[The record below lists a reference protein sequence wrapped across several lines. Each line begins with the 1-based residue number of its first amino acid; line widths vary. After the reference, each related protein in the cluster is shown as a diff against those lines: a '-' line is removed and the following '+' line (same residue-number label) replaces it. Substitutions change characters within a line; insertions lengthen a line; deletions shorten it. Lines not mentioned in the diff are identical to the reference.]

1 MKRAAA
7 QLAAPLSVA
16 AAFFFLPLALMA
28 WRSLTAADG
37 TLSLEHYAR
46 FATDSYYIGGL
57 FITLGTALLV
67 TLISLTCSYPVAY
80 TYWRA
85 GGRARSALVVLLL
98 SPFYANVVVKV
109 FGWMVL
115 LPSAWLDGY
124 AGVLIVSVHRAMPFM
139 VLLLAGAMSRIEP
152 EWIESARTCGASGG
166 RVLRTIIWPLSIPG
180 AVAGAVLVFSM
191 TVAAYVIPAII
202 GGAWRGRFLP
212 VLMYQQMTIAQDWG
226 FGAAIGMILL
236 VASVIT
242 IAIGNGLVRLSG
254 AGTMMRERVDG

>member
-1 MKRAAA
+1 MRRAAVL
-7 QLAAPLSVA
+7 LAAPLSIA
-16 AAFFFLPLALMA
+16 TAFFFVPLALMA
-28 WRSLTAADG
+28 WRSLTSADG
-37 TLSLEHYAR
+37 TVSLEHYAR
-46 FATDSYYIGGL
+46 FVTDGYYVGGL

-67 TLISLTCSYPVAY
+67 TLVALACSYPVAY

-115 LPSAWLDGY
+115 LPSEWLNGY
-124 AGVLIVSVHRAMPFM
+124 TGLVIVSVHRAMPFM
-139 VLLLAGAMSRIEP
+139 VLLLASAMSRIEP
-152 EWIESARTCGASGG
+152 EWIESARTCGANGG

-191 TVAAYVIPAII
+191 TIAAYVVPAIV
-202 GGAWRGRFLP
+202 GGSWRGRFLP

-242 IAIGNGLVRLSG
+242 IALGNWLVRRSR
-254 AGTMMRERVDG
+254 AGTMMREGFDG